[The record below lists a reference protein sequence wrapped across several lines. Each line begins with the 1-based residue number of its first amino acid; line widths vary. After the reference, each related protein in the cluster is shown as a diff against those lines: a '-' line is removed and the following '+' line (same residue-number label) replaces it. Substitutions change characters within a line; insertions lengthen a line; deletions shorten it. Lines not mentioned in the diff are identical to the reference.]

1 MNDYV
6 LDVKNLLPRYA
17 ELFCEN
23 ISLSLTYIKRK
34 NNPQFIVFVEK
45 AILHTTKSLSP
56 KSLLQNYLLNTPQD
70 FYFCSFNNVTDTD

>member
-34 NNPQFIVFVEK
+34 NNPQFIVLWKRPFF
-45 AILHTTKSLSP
+45 IQQNLY
-56 KSLLQNYLLNTPQD
+56 LQKVCYKTI
-70 FYFCSFNNVTDTD
+70 C